1 MKLKDMVYLHEVSTM
16 REFLENN
23 GVHGA
28 TDNEIK
34 AFYEVFEGHGYD
46 LFARNLKDNMF
57 IRFDSCGSELG
68 DIDETNEEYVSINEI
83 GYELSYGWEML
94 EELYEEYWKN
104 GEEKQAFDCG
114 IAMNLVSDLYS
125 RYLDRDK
132 NRVYVVSYSS
142 RGSFSTTDDTT
153 VEVFYNE
160 VDAYKDIK
168 NSIEFEIENYN
179 VEQDIE
185 ECNDTDFTNE
195 VEVKKYMIDYRERDE
210 FLLLHDEGSLQI
222 KLTIKTE
229 DKEEESE
236 VKEETKM
243 EFYTLIDHSVNENC
257 YEDTVNVFH
266 YRTEEEGVKNF
277 NLIVEEYKQAFLIDG
292 DYELGENDEVKEYCD
307 NNIEYFELFLEGVCH
322 MQVSLE
328 KVVL

>member
-23 GVHGA
+23 GVVGA

-34 AFYEVFEGHGYD
+34 AFYDVFEGHGYE

-68 DIDETNEEYVSINEI
+68 DIDETNEEYVSINDI

-94 EELYEEYWKN
+94 EELYEEYWEN
-104 GEEKQAFDCG
+104 GEEEQAFDCG

-125 RYLDRDK
+125 RYLDRNK
-132 NRVYVVSYSS
+132 NKVYVVSYSS
-142 RGSFSTTDDTT
+142 RGNFSTTDDTT
-153 VEVFYNE
+153 VEVFSNE

-168 NSIEFEIENYN
+168 KSIEFTMEHYNIEHDDYDSDNT
-179 VEQDIE
+179 
-185 ECNDTDFTNE
+185 TDFSNE
-195 VEVKKYMIDYRERDE
+195 MEVKKYMIDYRERDE

-222 KLTIKTE
+222 KLSLKIK
-229 DKEEESE
+229 DKEEEVE
-236 VKEETKM
+236 VKEEPKM

-266 YRTEEEGVKNF
+266 YRTKEEGMKNF
-277 NLIVEEYKQAFLIDG
+277 DLIIEEYKQSFLDDG
-292 DYELGENDEVKEYCD
+292 YELDSSDEVNEYEN
-307 NNIEYFELFLEGVCH
+307 NNIMYFELFLEGICH
-322 MQVSLE
+322 IQVSLE